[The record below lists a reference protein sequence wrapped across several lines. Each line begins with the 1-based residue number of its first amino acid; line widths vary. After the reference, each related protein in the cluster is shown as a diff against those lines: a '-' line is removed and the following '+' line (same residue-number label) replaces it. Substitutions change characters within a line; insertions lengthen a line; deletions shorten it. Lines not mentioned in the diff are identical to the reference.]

1 MGRKVSLD
9 DPDHCWSRALEAKAD
24 AERTPD
30 PDTRRL
36 ALAVAE
42 NYEQVSRNLEIRAR
56 RQRYQPRFIQ
66 SQQLSDDH
74 PLGGIAG
81 LFDDEGHA

>member
-9 DPDHCWSRALEAKAD
+9 DPDHCWSRAQEAKAD
-24 AERTPD
+24 AEWMPD

-36 ALAVAE
+36 TLAVAE
-42 NYEQVSRNLEIRAR
+42 NYEQLARHLEVGAR
-56 RQRYQPRFIQ
+56 RQRYTPRFVQ
-66 SQQLSDDH
+66 PQQLSDGH

-81 LFDDEGHA
+81 RSDDEGQA